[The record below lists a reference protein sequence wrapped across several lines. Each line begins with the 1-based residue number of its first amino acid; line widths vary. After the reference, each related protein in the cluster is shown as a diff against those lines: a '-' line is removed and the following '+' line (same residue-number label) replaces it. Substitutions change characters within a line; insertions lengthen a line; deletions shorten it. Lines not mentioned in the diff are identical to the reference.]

1 MAETKK
7 NELAT
12 NETTTDLT
20 TGLSTPL
27 GFDDDDADDMIIPR
41 VKVINALSPERKANE
56 ANEGDI
62 INSLTQDKYNGK
74 VFIPVFKFT
83 NNILWRPRSEG
94 GGIACIARN
103 GKHGE
108 CSDGTQVL
116 CNICRK
122 NEFDNT
128 KQGVEAI
135 PTCTKYL
142 NFFGFFRGDNAVP
155 IILSFGKTN
164 YKEGKKLYSLA
175 KVSMQNMWNF
185 GYTVDSVAM
194 SKGGNDWFNIGT
206 KPAGPTTE
214 DERAY
219 ATQLFHSYKSTIG
232 TMAYDM
238 DDSASTESAPTTDAS
253 IQAEI

>member
-7 NELAT
+7 TELTT
-12 NETTTDLT
+12 NEATTDLSV
-20 TGLSTPL
+20 GSQMPL

-62 INSLTQDKYNGK
+62 INSLTQDKYNGQ

-94 GGIACIARN
+94 GGIACIARD
-103 GKHGE
+103 GKHGDD
-108 CSDGTQVL
+108 SDGSQVL
-116 CNICRK
+116 CNQCRK

-128 KQGVEAI
+128 KQGKDAI
-135 PTCTKYL
+135 PTCTKYI
-142 NFFGFFRGDNAVP
+142 NFFGFFRDSAVP

-185 GYTVDSVAM
+185 GYTIDSIAM
-194 SKGGNDWFNIGT
+194 SKSGNDWFNIGT
-206 KPAGPTTE
+206 KPAGPTTD
-214 DERAY
+214 DERAF
-219 ATQLFHSYKSTIG
+219 AAQLFNSYRNTLG
-232 TMAYDM
+232 TLMYDM
-238 DDSASTESAPTTDAS
+238 EDSSVSESAPTTDAS